1 MIYSEA
7 GHFLMFWSS
16 DHGERN
22 NGFLTSGRMV
32 QGELHLP
39 TPKENHDRAKAWL
52 ERMEAEK
59 NGQKT
64 EIGRD
69 HQNT

>member
-7 GHFLMFWSS
+7 GHFLMFHSY
-16 DHGERN
+16 DNGERST
-22 NGFLTSGRMV
+22 GFLTMSRMV
-32 QGELHLP
+32 EGDLHLP

-59 NGQKT
+59 N
-64 EIGRD
+64 ERS
-69 HQNT
+69 HSR